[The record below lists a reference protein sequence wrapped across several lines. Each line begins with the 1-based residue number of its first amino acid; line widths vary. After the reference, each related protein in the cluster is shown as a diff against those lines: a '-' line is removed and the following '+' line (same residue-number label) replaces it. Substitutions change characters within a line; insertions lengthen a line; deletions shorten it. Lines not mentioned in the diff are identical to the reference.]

1 MARKRRP
8 VDPGIAERLFGDRLK
23 RYLGQLPAATNT
35 ALGPLLGEPAS
46 PDPAVAPLVPA
57 AVRVERW
64 RHLYQT
70 PRAWGRS
77 ESGPD
82 PRKKTVYLSARDLD
96 DADHIA
102 AQWSRAWQ
110 RHVSRSEVVRLA
122 IRGLRA
128 TLDNRPAGT

>member
-8 VDPGIAERLFGDRLK
+8 VDPTIAERLFGDRLK

-35 ALGPLLGEPAS
+35 ALEPLLGG
-46 PDPAVAPLVPA
+46 PDSHDPTVAPVVPA

-70 PRAWGRS
+70 PRAWVRS
-77 ESGPD
+77 QSAPD
-82 PRKKTVYLSARDLD
+82 LRKRTVYLSVRDLN

-102 AQWSRAWQ
+102 AEWSRAWQ

-128 TLDNRPAGT
+128 TLDDRQPSN